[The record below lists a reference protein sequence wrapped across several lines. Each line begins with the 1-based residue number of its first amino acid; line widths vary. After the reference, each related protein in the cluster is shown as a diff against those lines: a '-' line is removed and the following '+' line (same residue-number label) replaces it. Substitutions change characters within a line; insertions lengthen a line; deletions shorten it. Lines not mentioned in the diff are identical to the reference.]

1 MSTLHSSHD
10 AHSTSLNGRTF
21 TGVTNSA
28 DGDVG
33 QATVFTY
40 QQEGYDVWAHYSGGA
55 VKRGYLVGT
64 RTGSTLSFRYSH
76 LGIDGQTSGGVCTS
90 TIESLSDGRIRL
102 HETWQWESRPGSGTS
117 IVEEVPPAAAMHD
130 PNTGS
135 DDQ

>member
-1 MSTLHSSHD
+1 MSTLHPSPD
-10 AHSTSLNGRTF
+10 ANTPSLNGRTF

-40 QQEGYDVWAHYSGGA
+40 QQDGNVVWAQYSGGA
-55 VKRGYLVGT
+55 VQRGYLVGT

-76 LGIDGQTSGGVCTS
+76 LGTDDQTSGGVCIS
-90 TIESLSDGRIRL
+90 TIELLSDNRIRL

-117 IVEEVPPAAAMHD
+117 VVEEVPLRPSNDAHSVD
-130 PNTGS
+130 Y
-135 DDQ
+135 